1 MCTAGVHMC
10 VVDTIEHIRIN
21 VVPKTLEYISRSF
34 VAFVCPSP
42 ANIRFQPHRTHVCQ
56 HLTNR
61 QHIHAELIVT
71 NPARQQLREGG
82 PPNTERKCCAA
93 ASFEKPQS

>member
-1 MCTAGVHMC
+1 VCTAGVHMC
-10 VVDTIEHIRIN
+10 VVDTIEHICIN
-21 VVPKTLEYISRSF
+21 VVPKILEYISRSF

-42 ANIRFQPHRTHVCQ
+42 ANIRFQPHRTHQ